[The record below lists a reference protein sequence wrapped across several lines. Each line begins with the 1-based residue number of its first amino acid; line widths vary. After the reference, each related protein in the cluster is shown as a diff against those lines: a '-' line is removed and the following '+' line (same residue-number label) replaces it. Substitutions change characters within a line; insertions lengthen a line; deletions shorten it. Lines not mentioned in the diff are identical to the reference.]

1 MSAVQGGEG
10 QGNAQKHLAP
20 AASGRP
26 SPAPPQASV
35 VPALPMAGSSVT
47 PQPPGQQG
55 SSMLQMQQK
64 QNRITP
70 VQKPQ
75 GLDPVAILQEREYRY
90 IFAAIELWIPPLSLK
105 GLYKREDSFKLWL
118 AMRFLWLAIFPRLQ
132 ARIAHRIQELESL
145 PGSLPPD
152 LRTRATVELKALR
165 LLNFQRQVDIHT
177 QYTGVRKVK
186 NWPTVV
192 VPLLFMLMNLLI
204 FRYAG
209 TNLEF

>member
-1 MSAVQGGEG
+1 MSAVQAGEG
-10 QGNAQKHLAP
+10 QGNAQKHLTP

-35 VPALPMAGSSVT
+35 VPVVPMAGSSVT

-90 IFAAIELWIPPLSLK
+90 VSITLEILWVLFSNHTVTCMNK
-105 GLYKREDSFKLWL
+105 SSFSGLYYMTFNFVNSYYMSLYKVFTGE
-118 AMRFLWLAIFPRLQ
+118 RFLLNSCLQ
-132 ARIAHRIQELESL
+132 S
-145 PGSLPPD
+145 GSFD
-152 LRTRATVELKALR
+152 
-165 LLNFQRQVDIHT
+165 
-177 QYTGVRKVK
+177 
-186 NWPTVV
+186 
-192 VPLLFMLMNLLI
+192 
-204 FRYAG
+204 
-209 TNLEF
+209 

>member
-10 QGNAQKHLAP
+10 QGSAQKHLAP

-35 VPALPMAGSSVT
+35 APALPMAGSSVT

-90 IFAAIELWIPPLSLK
+90 IFTTTELWLLPLSLQER
-105 GLYKREDSFKLWL
+105 GFFSTLAGYEAPLTSSFPQITGPDCTQDPGTGEFTW
-118 AMRFLWLAIFPRLQ
+118 FPSSRSENESHCGAQSTATAQLP
-132 ARIAHRIQELESL
+132 AAGRRPHTSHRIRESKELTYCGGPALIYINESDE
-145 PGSLPPD
+145 S
-152 LRTRATVELKALR
+152 RFSSV
-165 LLNFQRQVDIHT
+165 
-177 QYTGVRKVK
+177 
-186 NWPTVV
+186 
-192 VPLLFMLMNLLI
+192 
-204 FRYAG
+204 G